1 MNKEDNGS
9 QIEGFAR
16 IVLDNMFHFAGLL
29 DRYGKIKYINRPAL
43 EAVDQNL
50 DALIGLNF
58 WDAPWF
64 KEDEDGV
71 EFQNRSIKKASEGS
85 FVRADVEIF
94 VRRVGKETI
103 ITDYSL
109 TPIYDDNNQVIF
121 LLAEGRDIT
130 DKKNL
135 EMELEEKNKSLEVL
149 VNKNKD
155 LSEQQKNFFSN
166 LSHELKTPLSL
177 IIGNVDLMISG
188 QKNLELTPEL
198 SSIRK
203 NSISMLTLV
212 EEMLE
217 LARLDNSRLDFKFK
231 NEMISEIISQV
242 ISNFYSLANYRNIK
256 IHKDIKDDVIS
267 SVDIS
272 KFKKILMNLISNA
285 FNVIPDGGM
294 ISCTLSKKGANHFEI
309 KVIDTGPGI
318 PDHLKSKIFERFQTG
333 GHQYVTGQSSTGLGL
348 AIVKEYCN
356 LHGGDISV
364 CDSLPYGTEFRLTF
378 PIHEC
383 ADDGDYVTSSK
394 DVTELVYSDSNSKSQ
409 STETNAN
416 IEGDGYV
423 LVVDDNVE
431 ITEVI
436 SRALER
442 IYNVRV
448 CFNGLE
454 ALRKVKEEKP
464 LLVLTDLMMP
474 VMDGLTLINQIKN
487 DDRLSDLP
495 IIVLSAKKDESAR
508 VNLLSGSVND
518 YITKPFFIPELL
530 SRVRNTVELYKAK
543 KNIQKELSSHNN
555 SLVGLID
562 QLIEARNNLQKSID
576 SQKIMQYRM
585 NAIYNSSNIG
595 IAIIDESYRF
605 VDANPYLCELLGY
618 THDEIVDH
626 NLIDITYKEDE
637 GGTIQL
643 LDSLIAGDLEHYNHE
658 KRFVSK
664 NGSIIWTNASAF
676 SVPSDK
682 NNSSL
687 LIDVIQ
693 DVTEKISMQQSLEQ
707 SRKDVEHFSRVSTV
721 NEFASSIAH
730 ELNQPLSAIISNS
743 KACGNWLE
751 KYNITQEQVR
761 YSLDLIKSDAIRSS
775 EIISS
780 IRGFIKKSY
789 TEYQDVYIGDLLS
802 DICVIINAEL
812 RSHDIH
818 FDRSTLFDNVKLNV
832 DVVSIKQVFLNLI
845 LNAIQALSTYVSND
859 KYIYLDV
866 RCDYGV
872 VFFSVNDNGPGISDD
887 LINNLFKPFMSSKR
901 EGLGLGLSICRGILE
916 QHHSDLKFS
925 NNTPSGAIFSFS
937 LSI

>member
-1 MNKEDNGS
+1 MNNEDNGN

-29 DRYGKIKYINRPAL
+29 DKHGKIKYINRPAL
-43 EAVDQNL
+43 EAVDENL
-50 DALIGLNF
+50 NALIGLNF

-64 KEDEDGV
+64 KEDANGV
-71 EFQNRSIKKASEGS
+71 EFQKQSIKKASQGS

-94 VRRVGKETI
+94 VRRVGEETI

-109 TPIYDDNNQVIF
+109 TPIYDDTNQVIF

-135 EMELEEKNKSLEVL
+135 EMELEEKNKSLEIL
-149 VNKNKD
+149 VKKNKD

-217 LARLDNSRLDFKFK
+217 LARLDNSRFDFKFK

-256 IHKDIKDDVIS
+256 IYKDIKDDVIS

-294 ISCTLSKKGANHFEI
+294 ISCILSKKGANLFEI
-309 KVIDTGPGI
+309 KVIDNGPGI
-318 PDHLKSKIFERFQTG
+318 PDHLKIKIFERFQTG
-333 GHQYVTGQSSTGLGL
+333 GHQYVSGQSSTGLGL

-356 LHGGDISV
+356 LHGGDIAV

-378 PIHEC
+378 PIHES
-383 ADDGDYVTSSK
+383 AEDGDYVTSSE
-394 DVTELVYSDSNSKSQ
+394 DVTQLDYSDSNSKSQ
-409 STETNAN
+409 STEKNAT

-454 ALRKVKEEKP
+454 ALRKIKGEKP

-495 IIVLSAKKDESAR
+495 IIVLSANKDESAR

-595 IAIIDESYRF
+595 IAIVDESYRF
-605 VDANPYLCELLGY
+605 VDANPYLCKLLGY

-637 GGTIQL
+637 GGTMQL
-643 LDSLIAGDLEHYNHE
+643 LDLLIAGDLEHYNHE

-687 LIDVIQ
+687 LIGVIQ
-693 DVTEKISMQQSLEQ
+693 DVTEKIAMQQSLEQ

-730 ELNQPLSAIISNS
+730 ELNQPLSAIISNTT
-743 KACGNWLE
+743 ACGNWLD

-789 TEYQDVYIGDLLS
+789 TEYEDVYIGDLLS

-818 FDRSTLFDNVKLNV
+818 FDRSTLFDNVTINV

-845 LNAIQALSTYVSND
+845 LNAIQALSTFTSND

-901 EGLGLGLSICRGILE
+901 DGLGLGLSICRGILE

-925 NNTPSGAIFSFS
+925 KNTPSGAIFSFS
-937 LSI
+937 LNV